1 MNLALRLNLLFFY
14 KYKGQDEFG
23 NKYYEQRKTQINKK
37 NKRLVNYKGI
47 IEASKVPAKY
57 HGWLHHY
64 SDDFPK
70 DNKKNFSWQ
79 KKHLPNLS
87 GTQYAY
93 KPKNINSKTNY
104 ANQNEEYKSWTPGE
118 WFN

>member
-23 NKYYEQRKTQINKK
+23 NKYYEQKKAQINRK
-37 NKRLVNYKGI
+37 NKRLVDYKGI
-47 IEASKVPAKY
+47 SEASKVPAKY

-70 DNKKNFSWQ
+70 GNKKKFSWQ

-93 KPKNINSKTNY
+93 KPKNINSKTTY
-104 ANQNEEYKSWTPGE
+104 ANQNEEYQSWTPGE

>member
-1 MNLALRLNLLFFY
+1 MHMNLALRLSLFFFY

-23 NKYYEQRKTQINKK
+23 NKYYEQKKAQINRK
-37 NKRLVNYKGI
+37 NKRLVDYKGI
-47 IEASKVPAKY
+47 SEASKVPAKY

-64 SDDFPK
+64 SVDFPK

-87 GTQYAY
+87 GTRYAY
-93 KPKNINSKTNY
+93 IPKSISENFERNK
-104 ANQNEEYKSWTPGE
+104 QNREYKPWIPS
-118 WFN
+118 